1 MEWPGNARQRL
12 RYTLRPRVLGWGE
25 ATMKSVLVV
34 DDNELV
40 RNLIKVVLVNGG
52 FDVILAAS
60 GHEAI
65 QMLNTRDDSIACVL
79 QDLSLSDMPGEKVVA
94 EMLKMKPGL
103 PIIILTVDDVAAC
116 ASRLSGLDIVGHVQK
131 PFDSNALVERVA
143 EIVDVNRA

>member
-1 MEWPGNARQRL
+1 
-12 RYTLRPRVLGWGE
+12 
-25 ATMKSVLVV
+25 MKSVLVV

>member
-1 MEWPGNARQRL
+1 
-12 RYTLRPRVLGWGE
+12 
-25 ATMKSVLVV
+25 MKSVLVV

-52 FDVILAAS
+52 FDVIAAAS

-65 QMLNTRDDSIACVL
+65 QMLKKCDDSIACVL
-79 QDLSLSDMPGEKVVA
+79 QDLSLPDMPGEKVVA
-94 EMLKMKPGL
+94 EMLKIKPEL
-103 PIIILTVDDVAAC
+103 PIIITTVDDAAAC

-143 EIVDVNRA
+143 EVVDVNQA